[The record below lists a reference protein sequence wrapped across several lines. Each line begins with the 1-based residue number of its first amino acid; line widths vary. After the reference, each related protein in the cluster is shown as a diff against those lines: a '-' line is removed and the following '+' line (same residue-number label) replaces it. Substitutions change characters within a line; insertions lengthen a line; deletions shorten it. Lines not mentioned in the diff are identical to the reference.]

1 MKRMDKYQIDP
12 ALRSSIRI
20 NLRCFERRSATDETL
35 RPAAVAIVIAATT
48 YNGDAGFVLTR
59 RASRLRHHG
68 GQYALPGGRVDANE
82 SPQEAA
88 LRELSE
94 ELGLTLSEHDVLGPL
109 DDYSTRSG
117 FRITPFVMWSSA
129 ETDIVANPNEV
140 DAVFRIPL
148 AELDR
153 PEIPQ
158 LDQIPES
165 DNPVLSTPFP
175 TLGHEIYAPTAAI
188 LYQFREVALHGR
200 CTRVAHYEQPLF
212 AWR

>member
-1 MKRMDKYQIDP
+1 MDKYQIGP
-12 ALRSSIRI
+12 ALRSSIEY
-20 NLRCFERRSATDETL
+20 NLQHFDRRGATNEL
-35 RPAAVAIVIAATT
+35 LHPAAVAIVITT
-48 YNGDAGFVLTR
+48 TADNGDAGFVLTR
-59 RASRLRHHG
+59 RASRLRRHG

-82 SPQEAA
+82 NPRAAA
-88 LRELSE
+88 LRELEE
-94 ELGLTLSEHDVLGPL
+94 ELDLTISEHDVLGRL

-117 FRITPFVMWSSA
+117 FRIRPYVMWA
-129 ETDIVANPNEV
+129 GADANITPNPDEV
-140 DAVFRIPL
+140 DAVFRIPIM
-148 AELDR
+148 ELDF

-165 DNPVLSTPFP
+165 DNPVLSAPFP
-175 TLGHEIYAPTAAI
+175 TLGHEVYAPTAAI

>member
-1 MKRMDKYQIDP
+1 MDKYQLDP
-12 ALRSSIRI
+12 ALRASIRI
-20 NLRCFERRSATDETL
+20 NLERFERRNATDQAL
-35 RPAAVAIVIAATT
+35 RSAAVAIVITT
-48 YNGDAGFVLTR
+48 ASHNGNAGFVLTR

-68 GQYALPGGRVDANE
+68 GQYALPGGRVDTDE
-82 SPQEAA
+82 SPQAAA
-88 LRELSE
+88 LRELEE
-94 ELGLTLSEHDVLGPL
+94 ELGLTISEHDVLGRL

-117 FRITPFVMWSSA
+117 FRITPFVMWGSTES
-129 ETDIVANPNEV
+129 DIVANPDEV

-158 LDQIPES
+158 LDRIPES
-165 DNPVLSTPFP
+165 DNPVLSAPLP
-175 TLGHEIYAPTAAI
+175 TLGHEVYAPTAAI

-200 CTRVAHYEQPLF
+200 CTRVAHYEQPVF

>member
-1 MKRMDKYQIDP
+1 MDKYHIDP
-12 ALRSSIRI
+12 TLRSSIQI
-20 NLRCFERRSATDETL
+20 NLQRFERCNATDETL
-35 RPAAVAIVIAATT
+35 RPAAVAIVITATA
-48 YNGDAGFVLTR
+48 YNGGAGFVLTR
-59 RASRLRHHG
+59 RANRLRHHG
-68 GQYALPGGRVDANE
+68 GQYALPGGRVDAGE
-82 SPQEAA
+82 SPQAAA

-94 ELGLTLSEHDVLGPL
+94 ELGLTLSEHDVLGRL

-117 FRITPFVMWSSA
+117 FRISPFVMWRDA
-129 ETDIVANPNEV
+129 DTDIIANPDEV

-165 DNPVLSTPFP
+165 DSPVLSAPFP
-175 TLGHEIYAPTAAI
+175 TLGHEVYAPTAAI

>member
-1 MKRMDKYQIDP
+1 MDKYHIDP
-12 ALRSSIRI
+12 TLRSSIQV
-20 NLRCFERRSATDETL
+20 NLQRFERCNATDETL
-35 RPAAVAIVIAATT
+35 RPAAVAIVITATA
-48 YNGDAGFVLTR
+48 YNGGAGFVLTR
-59 RASRLRHHG
+59 RANSLRHHS
-68 GQYALPGGRVDANE
+68 GQYALPGGRVDPGE
-82 SPQEAA
+82 SPQAAA

-94 ELGLTLSEHDVLGPL
+94 ELGLTLSEHDVLGRL

-117 FRITPFVMWSSA
+117 FRISPFVMWRDA
-129 ETDIVANPNEV
+129 DTDIIANPDEV

-165 DNPVLSTPFP
+165 DSPVLSAPFP
-175 TLGHEIYAPTAAI
+175 TLGHEVYAPTAAI

>member
-1 MKRMDKYQIDP
+1 MDKYQIDV
-12 ALRSSIRI
+12 ALRSSIRS
-20 NLRCFERRSATDETL
+20 NLQRFERRNTTDESL
-35 RPAAVAIVIAATT
+35 RPAAVAIVITATT
-48 YNGDAGFVLTR
+48 RKGDAGFVLTR
-59 RASRLRHHG
+59 RTSRLRNHG

-82 SPQEAA
+82 SPQVAA
-88 LRELSE
+88 LRELTE
-94 ELGLTLSEHDVLGPL
+94 ELGLTLSEHDVLGRL
-109 DDYSTRSG
+109 DDYATRSG
-117 FRITPFVMWSSA
+117 FRITPFVMWGST
-129 ETDIVANPNEV
+129 ETDIVANPDEV

-148 AELDR
+148 VELDR

-165 DNPVLSTPFP
+165 DNPVLSAPFP
-175 TLGHEIYAPTAAI
+175 TLGHEVYAPTAAI